1 MSGAIEA
8 LYIYDEHKYAK
19 ITRSSPISQLTRS
32 EAALCSPI
40 PTPPDL

>member
-1 MSGAIEA
+1 MAGAIEA

-19 ITRSSPISQLTRS
+19 ITHPLISQLTCS
-32 EAALCSPI
+32 PAALSSPI